1 VQIHLSAAAVE
12 TSRTWQGYQ
21 DLKAQ
26 FDELNEN
33 FQEREEQLAEAGQD
47 ADKMVDLVWQSE

>member
-1 VQIHLSAAAVE
+1 LSAAAVE
-12 TSRTWQGYQ
+12 TSRTWQAYQ

-47 ADKMVDLVWQSE
+47 ADEMVDLVWQSE